1 MNVTQDQTLAV
12 AYLSPSTDS
21 MWRWA
26 PGGDVLTWHDGST
39 VAFRGEVEAVLARLA
54 PHGLPPFG
62 AVVMLLAACRDGWET
77 SKARQEF
84 SDVAKVFTGWNA
96 ADQGRAG
103 GTRSAPPASQ
113 LLYQRVAQ
121 GIAQVVAGLDAVNR
135 LPPTV
140 RHGNDAKAVLA
151 ETVFEAAKQ
160 KRLGPAEAAVVVRA
174 LADGINAERLTLT
187 SSTTESL
194 REFAEEADALR
205 PGLALVNADALAL
218 RRKTGLDKLP
228 READAELAPSERVR
242 KLLAELRGDR
252 ELAGLARLAQDLM
265 AAVHVPRT
273 LHEHEELPLGGVSDL
288 TNRGPLDRLLLS
300 ELAYDELTLAVRV
313 ALNEALYLRRESPP
327 RQPPNRRAILIDTG
341 IRMWGVPRVF
351 GVAVALAL
359 AATTDKHAELETFLA
374 TATGIEPVD
383 LTRRAG
389 VVECLEA
396 LETSPHPG
404 TALKSFCSTG
414 VPPVS
419 RAEKHGRDARAT
431 WAATDRILITQPDA
445 LADPSFTA
453 AVSALDHPAF
463 CVASVDRTGDFSLL
477 TVTAAGRKPVRDAK
491 LSLESI
497 LAEPKAAISGARPP
511 QPGTPLIVRSLSPE
525 LPVILSVEPFPLRV
539 PYVADPKH
547 ARASRK
553 HGLVAVS
560 KDARLLHWDSP
571 YRAARQITALLPP
584 GKPRGI
590 WVDEATGVVRLL
602 FGYPNEQ
609 SARLVTAGLCPGASP
624 PSVTFLRLRE
634 SKPFAACAHAGVL
647 YCVFA
652 RTVESFDLATGQPL
666 APLLLPQDVNWER
679 DRFFQGENGWLAL
692 AHDGLRV
699 TLHPVPLPDGVK
711 DKVLTLF
718 DRQGYDGPW
727 AVLDDGRVLDG
738 EGLDFPRRFLKL
750 PVRWQLGGVSPD
762 GHRIVLRAFEKR
774 LLDLESHD
782 AETRTVTAD
791 PAEELLVPMIYWS
804 TRFSSVA
811 LHRFDKVFLDE
822 NGRLSLVNH
831 KENVFQ
837 VATNER
843 GEPILKEL
851 GRFPSRFRAQPFVP
865 VDAPPGMRFDLKA
878 ATWRDGSQAFLDL
891 RGMLHLKSKDR
902 SVPEVSL
909 VLSNDKLAGWTSD
922 GKLYGPTQFRGDTP
936 AGDPA
941 DLMAVIGRFVGRLR

>member
-1 MNVTQDQTLAV
+1 VNVAQDQTLAV

-39 VAFRGEVEAVLARLA
+39 IAFRGEVEAVLARLA
-54 PHGLPPFG
+54 PQGLPPFG
-62 AVVMLLAACRDGWET
+62 AVVMLLASCRDGWVE
-77 SKARQEF
+77 SAARKGYAKAVGAVVEEESRE
-84 SDVAKVFTGWNA
+84 
-96 ADQGRAG
+96 R
-103 GTRSAPPASQ
+103 TRLRNPPHG
-113 LLYQRVAQ
+113 LDRYVQRVVEEV
-121 GIAQVVAGLDAVNR
+121 GKIVTGLDAVNR
-135 LPPTV
+135 LPASV
-140 RHGNDAKAVLA
+140 RHGKEAKAVLA
-151 ETVFEAAKQ
+151 ETVFEGSTE
-160 KRLGPAEAAVVVRA
+160 KRLSPSEAAVAVKA
-174 LADGINAERLTLT
+174 LADGVNAERLTLP
-187 SSTTESL
+187 SSKADS
-194 REFAEEADALR
+194 RRQFAQEVEALR
-205 PGLALVNADALAL
+205 PGLGRVDAEALAL
-218 RRKTGLDKLP
+218 RLKTGLDQLP
-228 READAELAPSERVR
+228 READADLAPSERVR
-242 KLLAELRGDR
+242 RLLAELRGDR

-359 AATTDKHAELETFLA
+359 AATTDKDAELETFRA
-374 TATGIEPVD
+374 TATDFEPVD
-383 LTRRAG
+383 LTTRAG
-389 VVECLEA
+389 LVECLEA
-396 LETSPHPG
+396 LETRPHPG
-404 TALKSFCSTG
+404 AAVKAFCSTG
-414 VPPVS
+414 APPVS
-419 RAEKHGRDARAT
+419 PCAQEHGRGARAT
-431 WAATDRILITQPDA
+431 GSAADHIVITHPDA
-445 LADPSFTA
+445 IADPGFTA
-453 AVSALDHPAF
+453 AVSALDNPAF
-463 CVASVDRTGDFSLL
+463 YVATVDRTGDFSLL
-477 TVTAAGRKPVRDAK
+477 TLTAAGRKPVREAK

-497 LAEPKAAISGARPP
+497 LAESKATTPGARPP

-571 YRAARQITALLPP
+571 YRAARQVTALLPP

-609 SARLVTAGLCPGASP
+609 SARLVTADLSPGAAP

-652 RTVESFDLATGQPL
+652 RTAESFDLATGQPL

-679 DRFFQGENGWLAL
+679 DRFFQGNSGWLSL
-692 AHDGLRV
+692 AHDGQRA
-699 TLHPVPLPDGVK
+699 TLLPVPLPDGVK

-738 EGLDFPRRFLKL
+738 EGKDFPRRFLRL

-762 GHRIVLRAFEKR
+762 GHRIVLRAFDKK
-774 LLDLESHD
+774 LLDLESQD
-782 AETRTVTAD
+782 AEPRTVTAD

-811 LHRFDKVFLDE
+811 RHRFDKVFLDE

-865 VDAPPGMRFDLKA
+865 VDAPPGMRFDLRA
-878 ATWRDGSQAFLDL
+878 ATWRDGSRAYLDS
-891 RGMLHLKSKDR
+891 RGMLHLKSADGA
-902 SVPEVSL
+902 VPEASL

-922 GKLYGPTQFRGDTP
+922 GKLYGPTQFRGDTT
-936 AGDPA
+936 AADPA